1 MRVVSTNIAE
11 PRTIQWQGRDVL
23 TGIYKEPTNQPI
35 SLDIENVVGD
45 EVSDRR
51 VHGGIFKAC
60 YLFASDDYPYWK
72 NLYPTLDW
80 NWGMFGE
87 NLSVQGLDESKI
99 CIGDIYKLGTAIV
112 QVTQPREPCY
122 KLGVKFG
129 TTKIIKQFI
138 EHGHSGTYVR
148 IIERGE
154 VSINDKMILIERPK
168 DQITTAQFL
177 DILYKAKKNK
187 TLLKIAINNKA
198 LPERKRIKLA
208 SFLISNS

>member
-87 NLSVQGLDESKI
+87 NLSVQGL
-99 CIGDIYKLGTAIV
+99 
-112 QVTQPREPCY
+112 
-122 KLGVKFG
+122 
-129 TTKIIKQFI
+129 
-138 EHGHSGTYVR
+138 
-148 IIERGE
+148 
-154 VSINDKMILIERPK
+154 N
-168 DQITTAQFL
+168 
-177 DILYKAKKNK
+177 LYWRYIQTWYSNC
-187 TLLKIAINNKA
+187 
-198 LPERKRIKLA
+198 
-208 SFLISNS
+208 SSNSTSRALL